1 MYINAYNTIQYEVNA
16 LGSST
21 TALPPGTGVTITTLP
36 TGIASPALYYVVA
49 AATSTTQVDG
59 VVSTRSAV
67 INDKTPG
74 RVVLLNAGL
83 IPIKLNKD
91 TAKDTI
97 VKVTTSEGKFGE
109 ATTGTRSEAV
119 TMEDGKA
126 DDVIWARPAK
136 IDV

>member
-36 TGIASPALYYVVA
+36 TGIASPALYYIVA

>member
-1 MYINAYNTIQYEVNA
+1 MYTNAYNTIQYEVNA
-16 LGSST
+16 IGDTKDAVS
-21 TALPPGTGVTITTLP
+21 GTGVTITSLP
-36 TGIASPALYYVVA
+36 TGLAYPKFYYVITP
-49 AATSTTQVDG
+49 ATSTTQVDG
-59 VVSTRSAV
+59 VVSTRSPV

-74 RVVLLNAGL
+74 KIVLLNAGF
-83 IPIKLNKD
+83 IPVKLSKD
-91 TAKDTI
+91 AMKDTI

-126 DDVIWARPAK
+126 DEIVWARPAK